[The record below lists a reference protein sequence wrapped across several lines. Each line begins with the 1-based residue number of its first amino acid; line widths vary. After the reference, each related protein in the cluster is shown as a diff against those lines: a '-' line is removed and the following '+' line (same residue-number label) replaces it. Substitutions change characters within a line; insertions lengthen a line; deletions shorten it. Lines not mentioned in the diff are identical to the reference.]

1 MLLLGSPPSLCRL
14 PRLVLARSRA
24 RSTAI
29 SQGVYV
35 PATLRPDATP
45 DEAPSRTAGDDNVSG
60 VLKRFGVQRVRPWLA
75 HALAAAGF
83 ERPSAIQAAA
93 MPAIARH
100 ADVVVHSA
108 TGSGKTLSF
117 LVPLLSRLEPG
128 VPMQLLLLSPSREL
142 ALQTAATVER
152 LVGAPDGG
160 GGRGG
165 SGSGGS
171 GSGGDGSG
179 LHVELLVGGLS
190 SAPPPPSSSTASVS
204 SSASTAAALQLHRQL
219 SLAVQAPHTDQQ
231 PAPPLLPSRP
241 GQPP

>member
-1 MLLLGSPPSLCRL
+1 MRRFALASAALAR
-14 PRLVLARSRA
+14 RLVLGRSRA

-152 LVGAPDGG
+152 LVGAPD
-160 GGRGG
+160 
-165 SGSGGS
+165 
-171 GSGGDGSG
+171 
-179 LHVELLVGGLS
+179 
-190 SAPPPPSSSTASVS
+190 
-204 SSASTAAALQLHRQL
+204 
-219 SLAVQAPHTDQQ
+219 
-231 PAPPLLPSRP
+231 
-241 GQPP
+241 